1 MSHDQRRSD
10 RNKTDKKEEDH
21 TLPPPLQ
28 QIEKLKS
35 KPFTSDAKSK
45 AKAEASGSAGKSET
59 SAPAKVHSSTPV
71 KTPLP
76 VTECD
81 LDQKISVM
89 EKSIHDTEQ
98 QLKEFDSQRRV
109 RIKQVQ
115 SEKLQRQFAR
125 QQKQLQA
132 AKDEANRSLSVTIL
146 SDSMPKHVGV
156 IRCYSHEGL
165 DGGSSKSVVNKILD
179 N

>member
-1 MSHDQRRSD
+1 MYSYYVSLFRVSSVKMSHDQRRSD

-21 TLPPPLQ
+21 TLSPPLQ

-35 KPFTSDAKSK
+35 KPFTSE

-81 LDQKISVM
+81 LD
-89 EKSIHDTEQ
+89 
-98 QLKEFDSQRRV
+98 
-109 RIKQVQ
+109 
-115 SEKLQRQFAR
+115 
-125 QQKQLQA
+125 
-132 AKDEANRSLSVTIL
+132 
-146 SDSMPKHVGV
+146 
-156 IRCYSHEGL
+156 
-165 DGGSSKSVVNKILD
+165 
-179 N
+179 